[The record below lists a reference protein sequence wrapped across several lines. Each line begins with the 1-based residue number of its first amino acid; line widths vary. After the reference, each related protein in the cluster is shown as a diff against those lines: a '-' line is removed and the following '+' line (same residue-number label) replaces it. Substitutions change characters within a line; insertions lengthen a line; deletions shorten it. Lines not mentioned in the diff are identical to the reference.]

1 MNEIF
6 FKTNFSSE
14 NQIEKLERFFYTSEF
29 HIGDT
34 LQKRKVDSP
43 LVVVSVSDTNVN
55 GNSSKVHPNNES
67 ETPVP
72 PSIIY
77 NSSGATPPSF
87 YSPPS
92 FRQPDEKVSK
102 KRIFFEPR
110 QQDTVFW
117 CVYFFVYGQKEYDI
131 VHQSQQHYGNI
142 YSDERQKISA
152 YFQKSPK
159 LLKTSNYKVTNDMT
173 KEIQS
178 EFMVSSNT
186 SYLGIIALSIYY
198 KIRILLA
205 DEEKRAYVKFQPQEF
220 ERTCILYG
228 HHSNRKS
235 TISWKIRIDAESS
248 SASAESEV
256 LDSWFCKE
264 SYTKPL
270 KPVSHYKIPEL
281 FEIAFK
287 LGMDVSSM
295 KKNEIYAKICEK
307 FATS

>member
-14 NQIEKLERFFYTSEF
+14 NQIEKLERFFYTTDF
-29 HIGDT
+29 HIGET
-34 LQKRKVDSP
+34 LQKRKTESP
-43 LVVVSVSDTNVN
+43 LVSLSD
-55 GNSSKVHPNNES
+55 KEHPENES
-67 ETPVP
+67 EPPIP

-77 NSSGATPPSF
+77 NSSGATPPSRP
-87 YSPPS
+87 SPPY
-92 FRQPDEKVSK
+92 EKVSK
-102 KRIFFEPR
+102 KKIFFEPK

-152 YFQKSPK
+152 HFQKSPK

-228 HHSNRKS
+228 HRSNRKS
-235 TISWKIRIDAESS
+235 TISWKIRIDT
-248 SASAESEV
+248 ESEYETEV
-256 LDSWFCKE
+256 LNNWFCKE

-287 LGMDVSSM
+287 LGMDVTSM